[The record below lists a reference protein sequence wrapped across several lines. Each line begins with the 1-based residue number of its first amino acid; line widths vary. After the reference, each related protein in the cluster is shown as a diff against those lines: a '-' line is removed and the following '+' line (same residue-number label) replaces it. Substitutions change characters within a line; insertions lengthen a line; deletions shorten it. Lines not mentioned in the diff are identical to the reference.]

1 MLGER
6 SKRIPSGARSISS
19 PASETRTTPA
29 ASGSSI
35 AGAATTSAAPFAE
48 NDSGSK
54 SLRSVKRHDS
64 SFVVGSGSA
73 R

>member
-1 MLGER
+1 M
-6 SKRIPSGARSISS
+6 
-19 PASETRTTPA
+19 PA
-29 ASGSSI
+29 ASSSSS
-35 AGAATTSAAPFAE
+35 AGGAATSSAPLAE
-48 NDSGSK
+48 NVSGSK